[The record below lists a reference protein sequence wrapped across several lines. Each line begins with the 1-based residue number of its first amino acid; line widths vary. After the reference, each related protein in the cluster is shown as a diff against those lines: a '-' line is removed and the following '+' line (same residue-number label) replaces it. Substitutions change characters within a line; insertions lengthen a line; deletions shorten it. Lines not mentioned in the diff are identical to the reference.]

1 VTATLKIYF
10 KKTWDKLAELYG
22 SSIILFVGLMLV
34 LVAIICAALFTFFNS
49 AAPTTLVIAAGEN
62 GSVFQRYAEQYKKIL
77 AKEGVTLTILPSD
90 GSIDNLK
97 KLADPHT
104 KVDVGFVQSGVVAGI
119 KIDNLMSLGSI
130 SYQPLM
136 VFYHG
141 ESKRLLS
148 DFEGHK
154 LNIGEEGS
162 GTHALALAILKEN
175 GIEPGGNTQLIETM
189 SADPVKDLLEDKIDA
204 LFVMGD
210 SASIDLIKTLIKTP
224 GINIYNF
231 TQADGYARRIKYL
244 HKLVLP
250 EGALDLGKNIP
261 VNDLNLIAP
270 SVELIARNNLHP
282 ALSDLLLEAARE
294 VHGSSGLF
302 RKSGEFPAPQTQEFH
317 ISPDASRYYTSGKS
331 FLYRN
336 FPFWLASLISRLL
349 VILVPIAL
357 LLIPALRLAPS
368 VYRLK
373 IQLRIYPF
381 YKALLELERDA
392 FESRLNGSKHQQL
405 MTKLDQMEENLN
417 NIKIPAAFGD
427 LFYGLRGHIN
437 FVRNRLM
444 AEQITHMEESGSDVQ
459 Q

>member
-1 VTATLKIYF
+1 VTTIKIYF
-10 KKTWDKLAELYG
+10 RKTWDKLAELYG
-22 SSIILFVGLMLV
+22 SSINFFMALILVI
-34 LVAIICAALFTFFNS
+34 VATLCIALFTFFNS
-49 AAPTTLVIAAGEN
+49 AAPTTLTIAAGEK

-77 AKEGVTLTILPSD
+77 AKEGVTLTIIPSD

-104 KVDVGFVQSGVVAGI
+104 KVDVGFVQSGVVQGT
-119 KIDNLMSLGSI
+119 KIDDLMSLGSV

-136 VFYHG
+136 IFYHG
-141 ESKRLLS
+141 ESKHLIS
-148 DFEGHK
+148 DFAGQR

-162 GTHALALAILKEN
+162 GTHALALTILKEN
-175 GIEPGGNTQLIETM
+175 GIEPGGNTKLIETV
-189 SADPVKDLLEDKIDA
+189 SADPVKDLLEDRTDA

-210 SASIDLIKTLIKTP
+210 SASIDLIKKLIKTP

-231 TQADGYARRIKYL
+231 TQADGYTRRIKYL

-250 EGALDLGKNIP
+250 EGSLDLGKNIP

-270 SVELIARNNLHP
+270 SVELIARDNLHP
-282 ALSDLLLEAARE
+282 ALSDVLLEAARE

-302 RKSGEFPAPQTQEFH
+302 RKSGEFPTPLTQEFH
-317 ISPDASRYYTSGKS
+317 ISPDATRYYTSGKS

-336 FPFWLASLISRLL
+336 FPFWMASLINRIL
-349 VILVPIAL
+349 VILVPVAL

-368 VYRLK
+368 IYRWK

-392 FESRLNGSKHQQL
+392 FGSPVNDSKRQQI
-405 MTKLDQMEENLN
+405 MGNLDQMEENLN
-417 NIKIPAAFGD
+417 KIKIPAAFGD

-444 AEQITHMEESGSDVQ
+444 ADQISHLEESGS
-459 Q
+459 